1 MWIGKRA
8 APGDLVV
15 SYNQPEFNSVT
26 GESILKNYFNKTEH
40 NIMTDLLSS
49 AHIATAGDTATGEA
63 FTIRHAADVS
73 HLVNTSTQARSNS
86 RIVIAIALGGV
97 FLDAYDL
104 GALAFGMKDVTRE
117 FGLSPAGA
125 GMVASAIAF
134 GAIVGA
140 LIGGYLTD
148 KIGRYRVF
156 MADMLFFVVAA
167 LACALAPNEYVLT
180 AARFVMGLGVG
191 IDLPVA
197 MAFLAEFS
205 KLKGRGNKAA
215 SIAMWCPTWYAAI
228 SISWLLVLFFY
239 SVLPEAQAGWLWRII
254 LGFGAVPALLII
266 AIRSRYMSES
276 PVWAANQGDLQGAA
290 AILRHSYGINAHVA
304 EDADLS
310 PARPVRRASWRNY
323 GELLKGVYLRRTLL
337 ATVTAVASAFAYNAV
352 AFGLPVIISS
362 FLAQSMLTT
371 ILVSLALNLLF
382 AFVGGVLA
390 VRLVPRF
397 GAWKMTVLGYACQ
410 FIALMGL
417 ALIGR
422 PDDGAQA
429 AVSIAML
436 ALFLFGQ
443 GFGPGSHTMTFAS
456 LSYPTSL
463 RGVGV
468 GFNQTLMRGS
478 STASLF
484 LFPLLSATLGTHV
497 FWVIGLA
504 PLAGLIALM
513 AVRWEPSG
521 YDVDAEDF
529 ATEKP

>member
-1 MWIGKRA
+1 MTLSTTSAHVAMAGNI
-8 APGDLVV
+8 P
-15 SYNQPEFNSVT
+15 T
-26 GESILKNYFNKTEH
+26 GEPVI
-40 NIMTDLLSS
+40 
-49 AHIATAGDTATGEA
+49 
-63 FTIRHAADVS
+63 IREAADVS
-73 HLVNTSTQARSNS
+73 HLINTSTQSRNNA
-86 RIVIAIALGGV
+86 RIVIGIALGGV

-104 GALAFGMKDVTRE
+104 GSLAFGMKDITQE
-117 FGLSPAGA
+117 FGLSPGGA

-140 LIGGYLTD
+140 LAGGYLTD

-156 MADMLFFVVAA
+156 MADMFFFVVAA
-167 LACALAPNEYVLT
+167 IACAFAPNEYVL
-180 AARFVMGLGVG
+180 AGARFVMGLGVG

-205 KLKGRGNKAA
+205 KLRGRGNKAS

-239 SVLPEAQAGWLWRII
+239 AVLPDEYAGWLWRII

-290 AILRHSYGINAHVA
+290 AILRNAWGINAQVA
-304 EDADLS
+304 EAS
-310 PARPVRRASWRNY
+310 ERPPVKPVRAASWRNY
-323 GELLKGVYLRRTLL
+323 GELLKGIYLRRTIL

-382 AFVGGVLA
+382 AFTGGLLA

-397 GAWKMTVLGYACQ
+397 GAWKMTVLGYSFQ
-410 FIALMGL
+410 LVALVGL
-417 ALIGR
+417 ALVGK
-422 PDDGAQA
+422 PGSGAEA
-429 AVSIAML
+429 ALSVAML
-436 ALFLFGQ
+436 ALFLLGQ
-443 GFGPGSHTMTFAS
+443 GVGPGSHTMTFAS

-468 GFNQTLMRGS
+468 GFNQTLMRAS
-478 STASLF
+478 STVSLF
-484 LFPLLSATLGTHV
+484 LFPLLAAALSTRV
-497 FWVIGLA
+497 FWIIALA
-504 PLAGLIALM
+504 PLAGLLALLFI
-513 AVRWEPSG
+513 RWEPSG

-529 ATEKP
+529 SSASQ